1 MGRLSNISG
10 REAVKI
16 FDKFGYV
23 LDHQTGSHMILW
35 HESKPTL
42 SVPNHRE
49 LAPGLLRS
57 LGRYLLS
64 LLTEN
69 ANSSHNFSDG
79 HGKTLLARATSQG
92 NFQLSLHVTLHSL
105 SGI

>member
-10 REAVKI
+10 GEAVKI
-16 FDKFGYV
+16 FEKFGYV

-57 LGRYLLS
+57 LVRQ
-64 LLTEN
+64 
-69 ANSSHNFSDG
+69 A
-79 HGKTLLARATSQG
+79 
-92 NFQLSLHVTLHSL
+92 
-105 SGI
+105 GITVDEFLEDR